1 MKKFKF
7 LFLAA
12 LVAVMSI
19 GCAQPTNDDTPIIPA
34 VETSEPEAQPSD
46 IYEAA
51 LAMENSDDG
60 NILLYRKFIFQND
73 QYELQLSGPSNE
85 NNYLGTISDDNKL
98 HIMLPPVCNKQFNLQ
113 LLSEYIIVYW
123 DLAQNWHEIVDK
135 CYKKL

>member
-12 LVAVMSI
+12 LIAVMSI
-19 GCAQPTNDDTPIIPA
+19 GCAQPTDDDMPIIP
-34 VETSEPEAQPSD
+34 VSQPEAQPAD

-51 LAMENSDDG
+51 LALENSDDG
-60 NILLYRKFIFQND
+60 NIFLYRKFIFQND
-73 QYELQLSGPSNE
+73 QYELQLSEPSNE
-85 NNYLGTISDDNKL
+85 NNYWGKILADNKL
-98 HIMLPPVCNKQFNLQ
+98 QITLSQYEQFNLQ
-113 LLSEYIIVYW
+113 LLSEYIIVYL

>member
-12 LVAVMSI
+12 LIAVMFI
-19 GCAQPTNDDTPIIPA
+19 GCAQPTDDDMPIIP
-34 VETSEPEAQPSD
+34 VSQPEAQPSD

-51 LAMENSDDG
+51 LAMENSD

-73 QYELQLSGPSNE
+73 QYELQLSGEFINGKLLNAEISISNDKLSVKSAL
-85 NNYLGTISDDNKL
+85 NNGDG
-98 HIMLPPVCNKQFNLQ
+98 NLSV
-113 LLSEYIIVYW
+113 LDTCVIIYST
-123 DLAQNWHEIVDK
+123 LAKNWHEIVDK